1 MSTQS
6 STHHKTRSKFPVT
19 QWIRHAVQLVAFLL
33 FPGLFIS
40 VFGAL
45 RDIIESIVTLSFS
58 LQSEGTQLLILIAVF
73 PITILWGRFFC
84 GYLCSFGAM
93 GDLMHFVGLKLHI
106 RQLRVSERT
115 DSILKKIKYVIFL
128 LILVFL
134 WIPVNQIDS
143 SLSPWTAFGMIATL
157 NFDMLFSV
165 GSLLLV
171 LIMVGSLFIERFFC
185 RYLCP
190 LGAVF
195 SLVSAGR
202 LFKIRRKPSA
212 CVSCGRC
219 HRECPV
225 GIPVDRVKRVTSGE
239 CIDCMKC
246 ADVCPAS
253 CIYANP
259 TPAVAGTAAALSM
272 MGLVYVGRVAS
283 GSLTDTT
290 ASAAVTT
297 SDEGKYTDGTYT
309 GSGQGYKG
317 TTTVE
322 VTVSGGNITDI
333 TVVSYADDDEF
344 FNKAKS
350 TIISEILSAQSTD
363 VDTVSG
369 ATFSSNGLIDAVA
382 DALSAA
388 GGDTLA
394 SSNSASAD
402 TQTEESDTDQTAVDS
417 ADTSSSSASSSDTSD
432 SSSGSSDTSGSSSD
446 SSSSD
451 TSASSATDIDLSSVT
466 DGTYTG
472 SGTGLRGT
480 TEVSVTVENG
490 QITDITILSYQ
501 DDQQYFERASSTIID
516 EILSSQSIQ
525 VSTVSG
531 ATFSSNGILEAVA
544 DALGTDWTNPN
555 STMSSGSGHGGHG
568 GI

>member
-1 MSTQS
+1 MSTQNR
-6 STHHKTRSKFPVT
+6 TQQKTRKKFPVS
-19 QWIRHAVQLVAFLL
+19 QWIRHAIQLVAFLL

-45 RDIIESIVTLSFS
+45 RDLIESIVTLSFS
-58 LQSEGTQLLILIAVF
+58 LQTEGTQLLILIAVF

-93 GDLMHFVGLKLHI
+93 GDLMHFAGSKLHI
-106 RQLRVSERT
+106 RPIQVPEKTER
-115 DSILKKIKYVIFL
+115 ILNKIKYVIFL
-128 LILVFL
+128 LILFCL
-134 WIPVNQIDS
+134 WIPANQIDS
-143 SLSPWTAFGMIATL
+143 SLNPWTAFGMFATL
-157 NFDMLFSV
+157 NFDMILSV
-165 GSLLLV
+165 GSLLLL
-171 LIMVGSLFIERFFC
+171 LIIVGSLFIERFFC

-195 SLVSAGR
+195 SLVSVGR
-202 LFKIRRKPSA
+202 FFKVRRQPSA
-212 CVSCGRC
+212 CINCGKC
-219 HRECPV
+219 CRECPA
-225 GIPVDRVKRVTSGE
+225 GIPVSRKVYVNSGE

-246 ADVCPAS
+246 VDSCPTS
-253 CIYANP
+253 CIDANP
-259 TPAVAGTAAALSM
+259 APAVAGTAAALSI

-283 GSLTDTT
+283 SSVADSST
-290 ASAAVTT
+290 AAVTAT
-297 SDEGKYTDGTYT
+297 DQGNYIDGTYT
-309 GSGQGYKG
+309 GSGQGYRG
-317 TTTVE
+317 TTSVE
-322 VTVSGGNITDI
+322 VTVSGSYITDI

-350 TIISEILSAQSTD
+350 TIISEILTSQSTD

-388 GGDTLA
+388 GGDGT
-394 SSNSASAD
+394 SS
-402 TQTEESDTDQTAVDS
+402 TDS
-417 ADTSSSSASSSDTSD
+417 ADTTSDSAAESSSSDASASSASSM
-432 SSSGSSDTSGSSSD
+432 
-446 SSSSD
+446 
-451 TSASSATDIDLSSVT
+451 TDIDPSSVA

-490 QITDITILSYQ
+490 RITDITVLSYQ
-501 DDQQYFERASSTIID
+501 DDQQFFEKASSTIIE
-516 EILSSQSIQ
+516 EILSAQSIQ

-544 DALGTDWTNPN
+544 DALGVDWTNPN
-555 STMSSGSGHGGHG
+555 STLSSGGGRGGH
-568 GI
+568 